1 MEEKVMKDCK
11 VLALCS
17 QKGGVGKTTS
27 CVNLAV
33 GLAKAGK
40 KVLVI
45 DNDPQG
51 SMTASLG
58 YHNPDELPITLA
70 TILTKIVE
78 DELFENTLG
87 ILHHQ
92 EGIDLIPANIELSG
106 MEVSLVNIMSREL
119 VLKQYIERMREE
131 YNYILIDCMP
141 SLGMLTINALAS
153 VDAVIIPVQAAYLP
167 VMGLEQLIR
176 TIGKVRR
183 QLNKQLKIGG
193 ILITMVDNRTNYARD
208 ISDLIFDTYGN
219 QIKIFPQSIPFSV
232 RAAEIS
238 AEGIS
243 IFEHDPKGKVACAY
257 KSLTEEVWMKGRS
270 ASKIKLTS
278 YDELLGGGEET
289 NDIQQVSLEHLHSFE
304 NHPFQVNDDEAMA
317 ELVESVKEEGI
328 LTALLVR
335 PLGDGE
341 YEIIAGHRRRHAA
354 QLAGLKEVPVIIR
367 NMDQD
372 TAVRAMVDS
381 NLQRPNILP
390 SEKAFAYRMNM
401 EAMNHQGTSGGIS
414 AKDIG
419 KNANDSA
426 RQVYR
431 YIRLT
436 YLMNDLLNAVDR
448 DVIGLQV
455 GVELSYLTVPEQEM
469 VEEVHESTGKYP
481 SLEQA
486 KKIRQHREEKTL
498 TKEIVRLL
506 VIGERKKKTTV
517 TLKQDEIKKYFPPE
531 YDEQKIRTVICQ
543 LLEEWSN
550 QNH

>member
-1 MEEKVMKDCK
+1 
-11 VLALCS
+11 
-17 QKGGVGKTTS
+17 
-27 CVNLAV
+27 
-33 GLAKAGK
+33 
-40 KVLVI
+40 
-45 DNDPQG
+45 
-51 SMTASLG
+51 
-58 YHNPDELPITLA
+58 
-70 TILTKIVE
+70 
-78 DELFENTLG
+78 
-87 ILHHQ
+87 
-92 EGIDLIPANIELSG
+92 
-106 MEVSLVNIMSREL
+106 
-119 VLKQYIERMREE
+119 
-131 YNYILIDCMP
+131 
-141 SLGMLTINALAS
+141 
-153 VDAVIIPVQAAYLP
+153 
-167 VMGLEQLIR
+167 
-176 TIGKVRR
+176 
-183 QLNKQLKIGG
+183 
-193 ILITMVDNRTNYARD
+193 
-208 ISDLIFDTYGN
+208 
-219 QIKIFPQSIPFSV
+219 
-232 RAAEIS
+232 
-238 AEGIS
+238 
-243 IFEHDPKGKVACAY
+243 
-257 KSLTEEVWMKGRS
+257 MKGRS

-390 SEKAFAYRMNM
+390 SEN
-401 EAMNHQGTSGGIS
+401 
-414 AKDIG
+414 IG

-543 LLEEWSN
+543 LLEGWSN